1 MGANGQQPG
10 WQGGDGV
17 SREEARVNVD
27 LVVLEP
33 AQANGMAQP
42 SDQDVENGRGGDDKK
57 EVEKEE
63 LNAHRGFVDM
73 FKELEAAGAVLGQ
86 TVGDAVHAVEDAGKT
101 VGEQMGDATNALA
114 TNLNAITTMFN
125 DDAKS
130 EGIGVAQ
137 SKMHKRL
144 GLFKGPTIILKAID
158 CMQGAPMAKVGTC
171 APAQPSPPFAP
182 LSPGFSPP
190 LCPL

>member
-1 MGANGQQPG
+1 
-10 WQGGDGV
+10 V

-42 SDQDVENGRGGDDKK
+42 SEQDAENGRGGDDKK

-158 CMQGAPMAKVGTC
+158 CMQGAPIAKVGTA
-171 APAQPSPPFAP
+171 APAQLSPPFAP
-182 LSPGFSPP
+182 LSPGFPPP